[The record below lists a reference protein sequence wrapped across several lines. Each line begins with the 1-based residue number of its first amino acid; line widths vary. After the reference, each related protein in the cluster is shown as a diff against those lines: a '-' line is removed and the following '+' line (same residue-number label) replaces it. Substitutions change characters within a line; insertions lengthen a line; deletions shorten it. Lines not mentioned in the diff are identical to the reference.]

1 MAHPQVARPLSEPRT
16 SESQG
21 LEGPAQGRAS
31 VSHLPNGL
39 GGHPASIPS
48 GREGNEDRER
58 GGAAGQ
64 VCRLWLVSTQGAAG
78 AIRGVELASPP
89 AGDVRWLSFSQK
101 APPSAC
107 WDWAGGDSAPPSL
120 RCRGRELGI
129 GSCRPP
135 SSEPAAPAQW
145 HVLATPT
152 AAPSRV
158 PWVQF
163 PAVHV
168 TCELPESLHRSPDGC
183 RVPVPCPRGRLMGTP
198 WPRVPGNQH
207 QPIPWKAPRAAAPGL
222 PAEALQPTREPA
234 VTGAGPQGSGQGP
247 AGRGGIRAPLAA
259 RPPSGFYLPSPARPN
274 FKGRPA
280 RPLPLPWPCG
290 KAPGRPASSPA
301 LWSPREQLGTHPAPR
316 APTPMSRATRCAPST
331 HTAFAWAA
339 PSTVPLHS
347 LLPQTRGT
355 PKLLP
360 PGSWS
365 PHLCI

>member
-58 GGAAGQ
+58 GRAAGQ

-145 HVLATPT
+145 HVPATPT

-168 TCELPESLHRSPDGC
+168 TCELPESLH
-183 RVPVPCPRGRLMGTP
+183 
-198 WPRVPGNQH
+198 
-207 QPIPWKAPRAAAPGL
+207 
-222 PAEALQPTREPA
+222 
-234 VTGAGPQGSGQGP
+234 
-247 AGRGGIRAPLAA
+247 APLTAA
-259 RPPSGFYLPSPARPN
+259 GSQYL
-274 FKGRPA
+274 
-280 RPLPLPWPCG
+280 
-290 KAPGRPASSPA
+290 APEG
-301 LWSPREQLGTHPAPR
+301 G
-316 APTPMSRATRCAPST
+316 
-331 HTAFAWAA
+331 
-339 PSTVPLHS
+339 
-347 LLPQTRGT
+347 
-355 PKLLP
+355 
-360 PGSWS
+360 
-365 PHLCI
+365 

>member
-1 MAHPQVARPLSEPRT
+1 MGWAATQQAFLPEGRETKTGSGVGLLVRYAGSGWCPHRGQPGPSVGWSWPRPQQVTSAGCHSPRRRRHR
-16 SESQG
+16 
-21 LEGPAQGRAS
+21 RAGTGQE
-31 VSHLPNGL
+31 VTAP
-39 GGHPASIPS
+39 HPAC
-48 GREGNEDRER
+48 D
-58 GGAAGQ
+58 
-64 VCRLWLVSTQGAAG
+64 AG
-78 AIRGVELASPP
+78 AGSW
-89 AGDVRWLSFSQK
+89 G
-101 APPSAC
+101 SAR
-107 WDWAGGDSAPPSL
+107 AVL
-120 RCRGRELGI
+120 R
-129 GSCRPP
+129 P
-135 SSEPAAPAQW
+135 EPAAPAQW
-145 HVLATPT
+145 HVPATPT

-198 WPRVPGNQH
+198 WPWVPGNQH

-301 LWSPREQLGTHPAPR
+301 LWSPREQLGTHPATR
-316 APTPMSRATRCAPST
+316 ASTPTSRATRCAPST

-339 PSTVPLHS
+339 PPTVPLHS